1 MAMKV
6 KRAAIQAYWLMFI
19 ATVITVAIVTSSQL
33 ITDRI
38 SLLLDRQASEL
49 LAADL
54 VLESS
59 DEFDSIYRWKA
70 RTDGLRVSESVSL
83 RSAIFVD
90 DDPRLV
96 EVKAV
101 NAGYPLRGRLET
113 ASDMAGQRQ
122 IMAEIPL
129 RGEVWV
135 DSKLAALVGTQI
147 QLGEKSFEVT
157 RLLTY
162 EPDRGG
168 AIFNLAPRVLM
179 NLADLAGTGLVVPGS
194 RVNYRLMF
202 AGAAAVVADYKTWL
216 ISNVR
221 PGEEIQDLENARPEM
236 RRALERTR
244 KFFALA
250 IVLTLV
256 IAMAAIAITARYTAS
271 QEAPKVA
278 MLRAFGVSKYNLLK
292 YYLRQLGTLWIAA
305 SLVGVIVGW
314 CSQFPLQWALDG
326 WFGRTLPAVNS
337 LQPYLTAALV
347 GLLALAGF
355 SLPYLVNATAT
366 PPMQVLRTA
375 AGQRSW
381 RRGLLISASAVIAI
395 FAVLMILMQSSLLAV
410 ATLALVLACALILP
424 LILGWMVRLLLLS
437 SRRRFWLRQYLL
449 SRLRAT
455 SRGAIYVMSGFSLV
469 LISILLIA
477 VVKDELIGEWQTQ
490 LPDDIP
496 NYFLVNIRSEDV
508 SGIEAFLRQRGI
520 EASPPYAL
528 VRARMAQINSV
539 DVDQIEF
546 SDPRAAH
553 SLTHTFNV
561 TYADELPDQNEIIAG
576 KWLGENDS
584 SAQVSVEQ
592 GMAERLGLEPGDR
605 LRMTVGSQQFEATV
619 TSIRSVVW
627 ENFRPNFY
635 LITNPELLESFPQTW
650 LLSALIEDTNKT
662 DLKQLLQSYPSV
674 TLLDIS
680 EIMARV
686 RAIVDRASVA
696 LQFFF
701 LFALASAMIVL
712 LAAIQTGRHERE
724 VESSLLR
731 ALSASTGQLY
741 RVHVFE
747 YTLMGVLI
755 GFFSAAFASAAGWAI
770 SEYFF
775 DIEFQLSA
783 RVWIYSLVSACLVL
797 TLAGTMVSRRVYN
810 VSPMRVLRS

>member
-1 MAMKV
+1 MKV
-6 KRAAIQAYWLMFI
+6 KRATIQAYWLMFI

-38 SLLLDRQASEL
+38 GLLLDRQASEL

-59 DEFDSIYRWKA
+59 SEFDPEYRRRA
-70 RTDGLRVSESVSL
+70 SSDGLQVSDSVSL

-101 NAGYPLRGRLET
+101 DAGYPLRGGLEI
-113 ASDMAGQRQ
+113 ASDITGPRRTTQ
-122 IMAEIPL
+122 EIPA

-135 DSKLAALVGTQI
+135 DSKLVALVGTQI
-147 QLGEKSFEVT
+147 QLGEKWFAVS

-179 NLADLAGTGLVVPGS
+179 NLADLPDTGLVVPGS
-194 RVNYRLMF
+194 RVQYRLMV
-202 AGAAAVVADYKTWL
+202 AGATGAVANYKIWL
-216 ISNVR
+216 VSSAR

-256 IAMAAIAITARYTAS
+256 IAMAAIAITARYTAT

-305 SLVGVIVGW
+305 TLAGIVVGW

-326 WFGRTLPAVNS
+326 WFGKALPQVGS
-337 LQPYLTAALV
+337 PRPFLMAALV
-347 GLLALAGF
+347 GLLALGGF
-355 SLPYLVNATAT
+355 SLPYLVNVTAT

-375 AGQRSW
+375 LGQRSW
-381 RRGLLISASAVIAI
+381 RRGLLISASAIVAI

-455 SRGAIYVMSGFSLV
+455 SRGALYVMSGFSLV

-477 VVKDELIGEWQTQ
+477 VVKDELIGEWQAQ

-508 SGIEAFLRQRGI
+508 GGVETFMRQRGI
-520 EASPPYAL
+520 ESSPPYAL
-528 VRARMAQINSV
+528 VRARLAQINSV
-539 DVDQIEF
+539 DVDKIDF

-553 SLTHTFNV
+553 SITHTFNV
-561 TYADELPDQNEIIAG
+561 TYTDELPDQNEIVAG
-576 KWLGENDS
+576 KWLAANDS
-584 SAQVSVEQ
+584 PAQVSVEQ
-592 GMAERLGLEPGDR
+592 GMAERLELKPGDR
-605 LRMTVGSQQFEATV
+605 LEMTVGSQRFEATV

-627 ENFRPNFY
+627 ENFKPNFY
-635 LITNPELLESFPQTW
+635 LISNPELIESFPQTW
-650 LLSALIEDTNKT
+650 LLSALIGDANKA
-662 DLKQLLQSYPSV
+662 DLKQLLQRYPSI

-680 EIMARV
+680 EIMVRV
-686 RAIVDRASVA
+686 RAIVERASVA
-696 LQFFF
+696 LEFFF
-701 LFALASAMIVL
+701 LFALASAVIVL

-755 GFFSAAFASAAGWAI
+755 GFFSAAFASIAGWAI

-783 RVWIYSLVSACLVL
+783 RVWIYSLASACLVL
-797 TLAGTMVSRRVYN
+797 TLAGTLVSRRVYN
-810 VSPMRVLRS
+810 VSPMKVLRS